1 VSTAHTEGMLGAAPL
16 TLMAVSRTV
25 VRDVNGNSH
34 CTRQMPPI
42 PHQVIPAPAV
52 IPLSA
57 VEWVSHY
64 FRFRF
69 RYVLHPFAAKY
80 SHWMWH

>member
-1 VSTAHTEGMLGAAPL
+1 MQWRLTVGTTSYGSLTFTAVARTTEGTAAMSTMVKEALGTQWQLEAPKG
-16 TLMAVSRTV
+16 TGHWFR
-25 VRDVNGNSH
+25 
-34 CTRQMPPI
+34 
-42 PHQVIPAPAV
+42 
-52 IPLSA
+52 
-57 VEWVSHY
+57 